1 LRKNNGS
8 YSPHTPQPTSQY
20 FKEDSEMPG
29 ASELRPGSLFKHEG
43 IIYECVHFHHIQRP
57 RLAPLVRIKMRNF
70 KLNTTTERTFSPDDR
85 FEEAQVEE
93 KKLQYQY
100 AQDGVYHFM
109 DTASF
114 EQYEF
119 NEKQVGE
126 QKNFLKEEMFVSML
140 IADGEALGISLPTKV
155 ELKITESPPAVK
167 GDTVSNA
174 NKLAKVET
182 GAEVM
187 VPMFIKE
194 GDVVRIDTRTG
205 EYVERVNSR

>member
-1 LRKNNGS
+1 
-8 YSPHTPQPTSQY
+8 
-20 FKEDSEMPG
+20 MPG
-29 ASELRPGSLFKHEG
+29 ASDLRPGSLFKHEG

-100 AQDGVYHFM
+100 TQDGVYHFM
-109 DTASF
+109 DTTSY

-155 ELKITESPPAVK
+155 ELKIIESPPAVK

-174 NKLAKVET
+174 NKLAKLET

-194 GDVVRIDTRTG
+194 GDVIRVDTRTG